1 MTSKAARRRFK
12 KAERLRALREA
23 RRESPWK
30 RRGERFRTALG
41 VVVAFAFGAVLTG
54 YAGLMLAGALGLSG
68 TPGEL
73 HVDSCGVVRPYNNKP
88 VTECHGQLL
97 STTGRL
103 TDPDAMIQ
111 ADARIGSTIAVRD
124 QPYVG
129 LETLGPRAIVGW
141 ATLMLTGLLVLA
153 VGVVMTLAA
162 SGRDASSTIH
172 TRAVLRLSA
181 ATAAGG
187 LLYGLTVLYEHLF

>member
-23 RRESPWK
+23 RRENRWK
-30 RRGERFRTALG
+30 RRGERFRTVLG
-41 VVVAFAFGAVLTG
+41 VGVAFVFGVLLTG

-88 VTECHGQLL
+88 VTECHGELL
-97 STTGRL
+97 SSTGRL
-103 TDPDAMIQ
+103 VDADAVIA
-111 ADARIGSTIAVRD
+111 ADARVGSTIAVRD

-129 LETLGPRAIVGW
+129 LETVGPRAVVGW
-141 ATLMLTGLLVLA
+141 ATLTVTGLLVLDTGLFMVLGA
-153 VGVVMTLAA
+153 DDRTAA
-162 SGRDASSTIH
+162 STTARRTLLS
-172 TRAVLRLSA
+172 LSA